1 MSRNSFGFSIIN
13 NQIYRFSNL
22 GKSLIK
28 TLTEIK
34 KEGTIT
40 STQKESILNTFDKV
54 YFIKEVIVVENDRRV
69 W

>member
-13 NQIYRFSNL
+13 SQMYRFSNL
-22 GKSLIK
+22 GESLIK
-28 TLTEIK
+28 TLSDLE

-54 YFIKEVIVVENDRRV
+54 YFRKEIILVENDRGV
-69 W
+69 

>member
-13 NQIYRFSNL
+13 SQIYRFSNL
-22 GKSLIK
+22 GKSLVK
-28 TLTEIK
+28 TLSDLE

-54 YFIKEVIVVENDRRV
+54 YFRKEIILVENDRGV
-69 W
+69 

>member
-13 NQIYRFSNL
+13 SQIYRFSNL

-28 TLTEIK
+28 TLSDLE

-54 YFIKEVIVVENDRRV
+54 YFRKEIILVENDRGV
-69 W
+69 

>member
-1 MSRNSFGFSIIN
+1 MTRNSFGFYFIN
-13 NQIYRFSNL
+13 SQIYRFSNL
-22 GKSLIK
+22 GKSLVK
-28 TLTEIK
+28 TLSDLE

-69 W
+69 

>member
-13 NQIYRFSNL
+13 SQIYRFSNL
-22 GKSLIK
+22 GKSLVK
-28 TLTEIK
+28 TLSDLE

-54 YFIKEVIVVENDRRV
+54 YFRKEIILVENDRGV

>member
-13 NQIYRFSNL
+13 SQIYRFANL
-22 GKSLIK
+22 GKCLIK
-28 TLTEIK
+28 TLSDLE

-69 W
+69 

>member
-1 MSRNSFGFSIIN
+1 MSRNSFGFYFIN
-13 NQIYRFSNL
+13 SQIYRFSNL

-28 TLTEIK
+28 TISDLE

-54 YFIKEVIVVENDRRV
+54 YFRKEIILVENDRGV
-69 W
+69 

>member
-1 MSRNSFGFSIIN
+1 MSRNSFGLSIIN
-13 NQIYRFSNL
+13 SQIYRFSNL

-28 TLTEIK
+28 TLSDLE

-69 W
+69 

>member
-13 NQIYRFSNL
+13 SQIYRFSNL

-28 TLTEIK
+28 TLSDLE
-34 KEGTIT
+34 KEGKIT

-54 YFIKEVIVVENDRRV
+54 YFRKEVILVENDRGV
-69 W
+69 

>member
-1 MSRNSFGFSIIN
+1 MSRNSFGFYFIN
-13 NQIYRFSNL
+13 SQIYRFSNL
-22 GKSLIK
+22 GKSLVK
-28 TLTEIK
+28 TLSDLE

-54 YFIKEVIVVENDRRV
+54 YFRKEIILVENDRGV

>member
-1 MSRNSFGFSIIN
+1 MSRNSFGFYFIN
-13 NQIYRFSNL
+13 SQIYRFSNL
-22 GKSLIK
+22 GKSLVK
-28 TLTEIK
+28 TLSDLE

-69 W
+69 

>member
-28 TLTEIK
+28 TLSDLE